1 LALPNKFFEFIMTGL
16 CVFSTQ
22 IKINLLKAAKDL
34 NGGNKIK
41 KLEEILDK
49 LLNSK
54 QNRV

>member
-1 LALPNKFFEFIMTGL
+1 MTGL